1 MILVIGG
8 ILIGNMAKTDVNKS
22 DIDRIRSEFRA
33 FQDMMNTTTSTT
45 TTTTTTPRN
54 TDVDKALQ
62 DIAENTQGLQ
72 GLVDVLRIIAS
83 RELEMNLVVKSSSGS
98 FRNDWNRLQ
107 LILKLVFHIE
117 LQLAP
122 IADKMKPFLALVM
135 VQSDL
140 QTFLVHMN
148 TISFVNGSFLPQK
161 AMWYN

>member
-8 ILIGNMAKTDVNKS
+8 MLIGNMAKTDVNKS
-22 DIDRIRSEFRA
+22 DIDSIRSEFRA
-33 FQDMMNTTTSTT
+33 FQDMMNTTTST

-98 FRNDWNRLQ
+98 FKNDWNRL
-107 LILKLVFHIE
+107 K
-117 LQLAP
+117 
-122 IADKMKPFLALVM
+122 
-135 VQSDL
+135 
-140 QTFLVHMN
+140 
-148 TISFVNGSFLPQK
+148 
-161 AMWYN
+161 